1 VTTEQTVDAPY
12 RAERPSDREP
22 RESGWSTARA
32 WAWRLRWVI
41 GTGAML
47 VLALLVVLWART
59 RPGYDP
65 FGWLVWGHLT
75 IHWKLDTNGA
85 PSWKPL
91 PFIFD
96 VPYALIGHRALWL
109 WMVTSV
115 AISLSGPVFAG
126 RIAYRLTGVGA
137 ERRWIGWIAGAF
149 AGALVLG
156 IQQYAHFILSSQ
168 SDTMIVSLCLAWID
182 CHLYGRPRWAF
193 VSAVLASMGRPELW
207 PLIGLYAIWQWRQVP
222 EIRLWLYAGLALIPI
237 FWFGIPA
244 LTSKS
249 WFTAGDIAL
258 KSPRALH
265 QSKILGTIDRFGDL
279 HEEAAYVLA
288 ILALGVAFVRREWI
302 TLVIA
307 AGALI
312 YVIVEIAF
320 VLHGWPGVP
329 RYLFEPAGVVAVL
342 AGVGV
347 GKILL
352 EGPALVD
359 RFAPRVSSALVT
371 GGAVLIVALFAVWL
385 VPTAHSR
392 LHWERKDLT
401 HERLRTKFIDHLPG
415 LIARLGGT
423 KHLFA
428 CGQPTTSIQYQSV
441 LAWDLGSNTGELF
454 WTPHLGKVQPRP
466 VVIFQPTPHAWKVQ
480 TINTKPSMRASCQ
493 GLNVVSRVIPG

>member
-1 VTTEQTVDAPY
+1 MTIEQTVEAPA
-12 RAERPSDREP
+12 RADRVTDRPQGD
-22 RESGWSTARA
+22 SGWATVRA

-41 GTGAML
+41 GAGVML
-47 VLALLVVLWART
+47 LLALLVVLWAKT

-75 IHWKLDTNGA
+75 IHGKLDTNGA

-115 AISLSGPVFAG
+115 AISLSGPVFAA
-126 RIAYRLTGVGA
+126 RIAYRLTGAGPD
-137 ERRWIGWIAGAF
+137 RRWIGWIGGAF

-156 IQQYAHFILSSQ
+156 IQQYSHFILSSQ
-168 SDTMIVSLCLAWID
+168 SDTMIVSLCLGWID

-193 VSAVLASMGRPELW
+193 VLAVLASLGRPELW
-207 PLIGLYAIWQWRQVP
+207 PVIGLYAIWQWRAVP
-222 EIRLWLYAGLALIPI
+222 QIRIWLYVGLAVIPVL
-237 FWFGIPA
+237 WFGIPA

-265 QSKILGTIDRFGDL
+265 QSKIVGTIDRFGDL
-279 HEEAAYVLA
+279 HEAAAYVLA
-288 ILALGVAFVRREWI
+288 VLAIGVALLRRQWFTI
-302 TLVIA
+302 VIA
-307 AGALI
+307 AAALL
-312 YVIVEIAF
+312 YAIVEIAF

-359 RFAPRVSSALVT
+359 RFAPRISTVIAT
-371 GGAVLIVALFAVWL
+371 GGAVVIVGLFAVWL
-385 VPTAHSR
+385 LPTAHSR
-392 LHWERKDLT
+392 LHIERSDLA

-415 LIARLGGT
+415 LIARLGGS
-423 KHLFA
+423 KRLFA

-441 LAWDLGSNTGELF
+441 LAWDLGANTGELF
-454 WTPHLGKVQPRP
+454 WTPHLGQTQPRP
-466 VVIFQPTPHAWKVQ
+466 VVLFQPTPHAWKVE
-480 TINTKPSMRASCQ
+480 TIDTKPSLKVQCQ

>member
-1 VTTEQTVDAPY
+1 VTEQTVEAPAITKPASPRSER
-12 RAERPSDREP
+12 RAGR
-22 RESGWSTARA
+22 SGVFELL
-32 WAWRLRWVI
+32 WRLRWVL
-41 GTGAML
+41 GACAML
-47 VLALLVVLWART
+47 VLALLVILWAKT

-65 FGWLVWGHLT
+65 YGWLVWGHLT
-75 IHWKLDTNGA
+75 IHGKLDTNGA

-91 PFIFD
+91 PFLFT

-115 AISLSGPVFAG
+115 AISLSGPVFAS
-126 RIAYRLTGVGA
+126 RIAYRLTGAGP
-137 ERRWIGWIAGAF
+137 ERRWVGWIAGAL

-156 IQQYAHFILSSQ
+156 IQDYTHFILSSQ

-193 VSAVLASMGRPELW
+193 VCALLASMGRPEVW

-222 EIRLWLYAGLALIPI
+222 SIRPWLYVGLPLIPI
-237 FWFGIPA
+237 FWFGITA

-279 HEEAAYVLA
+279 HEEVAYILA
-288 ILALGVAFVRREWI
+288 VVALGVAFLRRQWF

-307 AGALI
+307 AAALL
-312 YVIVEIAF
+312 YGIVEIAF

-342 AGVGV
+342 AGVGA

-352 EGPALVD
+352 ELPALV
-359 RFAPRVSSALVT
+359 RRLTPGISTALAT
-371 GGAVLIVALFAVWL
+371 GGALVIVGLFALWL

-392 LHWERKDLT
+392 LHIERKDLS
-401 HERLRTKFIDHLPG
+401 HERQRTKWIDHLPS
-415 LIARLGGT
+415 LIARLGGA

-428 CGQPTTSIQYQSV
+428 CGQPTTSIQYQSI
-441 LAWDLGSNTGELF
+441 LAWDLGANTGELF

-466 VVIFQPTPHAWKVQ
+466 VVLFQPTPHAWKVE
-480 TINTKPSMRASCQ
+480 TIDTAPNMRAQCQ
-493 GLNVVSRVIPG
+493 NLNVVSRVIPG